1 MGITQIESNALHAQV
16 SSAHELRRIADAL
29 EELVKIVKIGG
40 LFPSPDKH
48 NIGTK
53 GKDDE

>member
-1 MGITQIESNALHAQV
+1 MGTAPIEMDALRAQI

-29 EELVKIVKIGG
+29 EGIAKILKIGG

>member
-1 MGITQIESNALHAQV
+1 MGITKIEMDALHAQV

-29 EELVKIVKIGG
+29 EDIAKILKIGG
-40 LFPSPDKH
+40 LFPSSDTH